1 MAITLF
7 VSAIVLMALGFPVA
21 FALAMSAA
29 IAVFAG
35 GRYPQLIVFK
45 EMFTGIDSFPLMAVP
60 FFILAAEIMSG
71 GALTIVL
78 LRFAAQFVGHLR
90 GGLGHANI
98 LSLTL
103 FSGISGS
110 ALADAAGPGSMM
122 VKMMDKAGYSRAYA
136 AALTA
141 STAIVGPII
150 PPSIIMII
158 YALQDENVSVGGLF
172 IAGFAPGI
180 LIAVAMAIVNWRVC
194 VKRDYRS
201 REPRP
206 SGREMLVNSVKAIPA
221 LMLVVLILVGIR
233 FGIFTPTEASV
244 VAVFYALVCGK
255 WVYRT
260 LEWKALPHIAA
271 RSALLTASVLLV
283 VAASA
288 AFAWVLTIE
297 GIPQQLAET
306 IVSWNLSPV
315 TFLVAVN
322 ILLLLFGIFMEP
334 LPGVMILVPILAPI
348 ASALG
353 IDPIH
358 FAMVVIVNL
367 TLGMITPP
375 VGGLLFVTSVATKVP
390 LAALTRELPP
400 FLLAHLVVLIM
411 LTFIPAISTWLPH
424 TLGFFFF
431 LRAKDADHSGHQH

>member
-1 MAITLF
+1 MTLTLF
-7 VSAIVLMALGFPVA
+7 IAAVVLMALGFPVA

-29 IAVFAG
+29 LAVFVG
-35 GRYPQLIVFK
+35 GRYPQLVVFK

-60 FFILAAEIMSG
+60 FFILAAELMSG
-71 GALTIVL
+71 GALTTVL

-90 GGLGHANI
+90 GGLGYANV

-122 VKMMDKAGYSRAYA
+122 VKMMEKAGYSRAYA
-136 AALTA
+136 AALTS

-150 PPSIIMII
+150 PPSISMII
-158 YALQDENVSVGGLF
+158 YAMQDEQVSVGGLF
-172 IAGFAPGI
+172 IAGFLPGI
-180 LIAVAMAIVNWRVC
+180 LIALAMAFVNWRIC
-194 VKRDYRS
+194 TKRNYRS
-201 REPRP
+201 TQPRP
-206 SGREMLVNSVKAIPA
+206 SGREMVINSVKAIPA
-221 LMLVVLILVGIR
+221 LMLIVLILVGIR

-255 WVYRT
+255 WIYRT
-260 LEWKALPHIAA
+260 LAWKALPAIAA

-283 VAASA
+283 MATSA
-288 AFAWVLTIE
+288 AFAWVLTVE
-297 GIPQQLAET
+297 GVPQQVSQA

-315 TFLVAVN
+315 TFLIAVN
-322 ILLLLFGIFMEP
+322 ILLLVFGIFMEP

-348 ASALG
+348 AAALG
-353 IDPIH
+353 IDPTH

-375 VGGLLFVTSVATKVP
+375 VGGLLFVTAVATRVSM
-390 LAALTRELPP
+390 AELTRELPP
-400 FLLAHLVVLIM
+400 FLLAHFLVLVL
-411 LTFIPAISTWLPH
+411 LTFVPAISTWLPH
-424 TLGFFFF
+424 TLGF
-431 LRAKDADHSGHQH
+431 